1 MNRRHLLP
9 IVLSLAMAGP
19 ASAGMR
25 PTTETDE
32 VHAGLSVGQPLGH
45 IGRAARPP
53 RRRRRE
59 SPRLPASPCSA
70 TIALAGEYLRVSSQG
85 CRPRAMAQAAW
96 EGFFPWCDGTI
107 RRFAMRFG
115 HRGVDPDECAQETW
129 IDLLRR
135 LPRFEHDHARG
146 RFSSWLYSVVRNKAH
161 DLLRTRLRRPASPLA
176 EAPAVAS
183 NESTP
188 DRAAQLEEERS
199 VVRDALS
206 RLRERSSEQSY
217 QVLQLRFVEGLCVR
231 EVADA
236 LGLSP
241 EQVWVREHRMKRKL
255 RDLLV
260 ESVA

>member
-19 ASAGMR
+19 ASAGTR

-32 VHAGLSVGQPLGH
+32 VHAGLSVGQPLGQ
-45 IGRAARPP
+45 AARPP

-59 SPRLPASPCSA
+59 SPQLAASPCSA
-70 TIALAGEYLRVSSQG
+70 TIALAGEYLRLSSRG
-85 CRPRAMAQAAW
+85 CRPHATEQAAW
-96 EGFFPWCDGTI
+96 EKFFPWCDGTI
-107 RRFAMRFG
+107 RRFAMRFR

-129 IDLLRR
+129 VDLMRR
-135 LPRFEHDHARG
+135 LPRFEHDHTRG
-146 RFSSWLYSVVRNKAH
+146 RFSSWLYTVVRNKAH
-161 DLLRTRLRRPASPLA
+161 DLLRTRLRRPAAPLA
-176 EAPAVAS
+176 EAPVVAS
-183 NESTP
+183 KDSSP
-188 DRAAQLEEERS
+188 DRAVQLEEERS

-217 QVLQLRFVEGLCVR
+217 QVLQLRFVEGLCAK

-241 EQVWVREHRMKRKL
+241 EQVWVREHRIKRKL